1 MKAKTNIKAGQ
12 LANIGVGVAGQGVG
26 QNTGEVEFVI
36 GTSIE

>member
-1 MKAKTNIKAGQ
+1 MKAKTNIKAG
-12 LANIGVGVAGQGVG
+12 ANIGVGVAGQGVG